1 MLLFFFAY
9 SPDPNKSKLKHNNKF
24 NLITTNLNTT
34 KLSII
39 VATLTLICI
48 SCAVSPMAPEVN
60 SYTNT
65 KEDTE
70 NLKNASGDINSLSQK
85 SLKEVTIAKLKEFG
99 NKLTAQKNE
108 ETTKIEKITAEKES
122 DLLETLDSKIQ
133 PVYFTKPE
141 TTEETKNNVK
151 MQIKRIIYSS
161 LDYDKGE
168 IKKLKEII
176 EKVKGKD
183 GGEYMIIDLL
193 YGKALDIQ
201 TQIDK
206 HLEST
211 KEDNLNTLSEE
222 NLKELL
228 IHVEFDLIL
237 KEKFKKALKKTVGE
251 VPQEIQK
258 IEKETNI
265 K

>member
-1 MLLFFFAY
+1 
-9 SPDPNKSKLKHNNKF
+9 
-24 NLITTNLNTT
+24 
-34 KLSII
+34 
-39 VATLTLICI
+39 
-48 SCAVSPMAPEVN
+48 
-60 SYTNT
+60 
-65 KEDTE
+65 
-70 NLKNASGDINSLSQK
+70 
-85 SLKEVTIAKLKEFG
+85 
-99 NKLTAQKNE
+99 
-108 ETTKIEKITAEKES
+108 
-122 DLLETLDSKIQ
+122 
-133 PVYFTKPE
+133 
-141 TTEETKNNVK
+141 

-176 EKVKGKD
+176 EKVKRKD
-183 GGEYMIIDLL
+183 EGEYMIIDLL